1 VLDDEVKPNN
11 IRKNCDLIF
20 VVRGRVELRFE
31 AATVSDTANCYALTI
46 TEDGFFDLKS
56 MN

>member
-1 VLDDEVKPNN
+1 VLEDEVKPNN

-46 TEDGFFDLKS
+46 NEDGFFDLKS
-56 MN
+56 IN